1 MNSVAPA
8 TLSYRQVLFLAIPII
23 LANLTQPLMSAVDT
37 AVAGHLP
44 GAEHLAGV
52 ALGSLLFNLIFW
64 GFGFLRMGTTGVV
77 AQYFGAGNN
86 TSLVLTVGRGLL
98 MGAGLGILVLL
109 LQSPLISAGIAL
121 LGASAEAGEQA
132 RLYASGR
139 VWAAPFALI
148 NYVILGWLLGCQRV
162 RVALAIQILINLVN
176 LGTVLVFVYGLDW
189 GVSGIGRATAVADFS
204 GSAAGVFLLWRSYRG
219 RFADISVAALLDT
232 TALRRLVQINGQIF
246 VRTACLLATMTWFTH
261 LGARQGDA
269 LLAANAILLNFLSFT
284 SYGLDGFAH
293 AAETLTGSAVGQ
305 RNAKRLSRVI
315 RVCMVWGLAG
325 ALLYALVYGMAGQHL
340 IGLLTNQPD
349 IQELAAIYLPWA
361 VIAPLISMPAYLY
374 DGVFMGATRT
384 RPLMLIMLGC
394 SACFLGLSLLLLP
407 WLGNHGLWM
416 SFMVFNALRGV
427 CLALSVRPA
436 IHETLTPQTAAA
448 PARSP

>member
-1 MNSVAPA
+1 M
-8 TLSYRQVLFLAIPII
+8 SYRQVLLLAVPII

-77 AQYFGAGNN
+77 AQYFGAGQ
-86 TSLVLTVGRGLL
+86 TDALVLTVGRGVL
-98 MGAGLGILVLL
+98 MAVALGLGILL
-109 LQSPLISAGIAL
+109 LQQPLIHAGLSL
-121 LGASAEAGEQA
+121 LGASEQAGEQA
-132 RLYASGR
+132 RLYAFGR

-162 RVALAIQILINLVN
+162 RLALAIQILINVVN
-176 LGTVLVFVYGLDW
+176 LTAVLTFVYGLDW

-204 GSAAGVFLLWRSYRG
+204 GTAVGVWLLWRSYG
-219 RFADISVAALLDT
+219 RQVAKLPWSQLMEA
-232 TALRRLVQINGQIF
+232 AAMRRMVQINSHIF
-246 VRTACLLATMTWFTH
+246 IRTACLLATMAWFTH

-315 RVCMVWGLAG
+315 RVCMVWGLVG
-325 ALLYALVYGMAGQHL
+325 ALLYAAVYALVGEHL
-340 IGLLTNQPD
+340 IALLTDLPA
-349 IQELAAIYLPWA
+349 IRELAAQYLPWA
-361 VIAPLISMPAYLY
+361 VLAPLVSMPAYLY
-374 DGVFMGATRT
+374 DGIFMGATRT

-394 SACFLGLSLLLLP
+394 SLCFLALSLLFLP
-407 WLGNHGLWM
+407 VMGNHGLWM
-416 SFMVFNALRGV
+416 SFLVFNALRGLS
-427 CLALSVRPA
+427 LAMCVRPA
-436 IHETLTPQTAAA
+436 IQA
-448 PARSP
+448 PLLANQGGRP

>member
-1 MNSVAPA
+1 MNSALSSN
-8 TLSYRQVLFLAIPII
+8 LSYRQVLFLAIPII

-77 AQYFGAGNN
+77 AQYFGAGK
-86 TSLVLTVGRGLL
+86 TQSVVLTVGRGVMMATAL
-98 MGAGLGILVLL
+98 GLGILL
-109 LQSPLISAGIAL
+109 LQQPLIHAGLSL
-121 LGASAEAGEQA
+121 LGASQEAGEQA
-132 RLYASGR
+132 RLYAFGR

-176 LGTVLVFVYGLDW
+176 LTAVFFFVYGLDW

-204 GSAAGVFLLWRSYRG
+204 GTAAGAWLLWRSYG
-219 RFADISVAALLDT
+219 ATLKTAPWAQLLEAA
-232 TALRRLVQINGQIF
+232 AMRRLVQINSHIF
-246 VRTACLLATMTWFTH
+246 VRTACLLGTMAWFTH

-293 AAETLTGSAVGQ
+293 AAETLTGAAVGQ

-315 RVCMVWGLAG
+315 RVCMVWGLVG
-325 ALLYALVYGMAGQHL
+325 ALIYALVYALAGHQL
-340 IGLLTNQPD
+340 VALLTDQTT
-349 IQELAAIYLPWA
+349 IRELAGRYLPWA
-361 VIAPLISMPAYLY
+361 ILAPLVSMPAYLY

-384 RPLMLIMLGC
+384 RPLMHIMVVC
-394 SACFLGLSLLLLP
+394 SLSFLGLSMLLLP
-407 WLGNHGLWM
+407 LMGNHGLWVA
-416 SFMVFNALRGV
+416 FLVFNGLRGL
-427 CLALSVRPA
+427 CLAFALRPA
-436 IHETLTPQTAAA
+436 IQA
-448 PARSP
+448 PLALEPDRLQP